1 MNWYE
6 TIQNW
11 MFAIPEDVD
20 DSLTFW
26 RERLL
31 SVMLLI
37 GIVLCPITL
46 IPTTMMII
54 DYGYWSLAVIDGI
67 MLILSIYFYRN
78 RQVSYRLRAAF
89 VLVAAYAVG
98 AGIVLKFGL
107 VSGGPAWL
115 FTFSVLAGM
124 MMGVRAAVFAVLL
137 NALTLGPLAYWF
149 GDGAFVFG
157 FLFDGSIKRVIAGLG
172 SYVLMDT
179 IASVTAAVMVKG
191 VEAVAERHRKT
202 VRRLNQ
208 TVEEL
213 QQSQKAIS
221 ETKERFLTLVQQAP
235 FGIALLNASGEYV
248 WINPKFIDM
257 FGYSL
262 EDVPNGKAWF
272 QKAFPDPDLRARV
285 ISAWKEDL
293 DRHEIGYSRVRV
305 FEVTCKDGTRK
316 TVQFHPV
323 RLTTQED
330 LMVCE
335 DISERLQLEEQLHH
349 ARKMEAIGTLAGGIA
364 HDFNNLMQGIVGY
377 AQLMLMEK
385 AENDPDYPRLKG
397 IEKAVERAAH
407 LVRQLML
414 FGRKAVSQRKLLH
427 LGNEIRQAVQVLER
441 TIPKMIRIEWNVDAD
456 LMPIEAD
463 STQIEQILLNL
474 GTNAADAM
482 PDGGVLSITARNVTI
497 LHTKSA
503 LQGELAPGD
512 YILLQVSDTGIGM
525 DPEIIQHIFEPFF
538 TTKDLGKGTGLGL
551 ASVYGI
557 VTAHGGLIECDSI
570 RGKGTTFRVF
580 FPAVERQPEVDGEGR
595 HLDESSLGGTE
606 HILVVDDEADIR
618 ELLGEIL
625 KRYGYRVSCAENG
638 EKALEMFQNDPHAFD
653 CILLDLSMPG
663 IGGYRCLQEML
674 RIQPEAVVLIASGYA
689 KDDAVQRA
697 MQVGARDY
705 IEKPYRMR
713 VLLQRIRDVLQVNR
727 SESNEAKG
735 KKA

>member
-172 SYVLMDT
+172 SYLLMDT

-248 WINPKFIDM
+248 
-257 FGYSL
+257 
-262 EDVPNGKAWF
+262 
-272 QKAFPDPDLRARV
+272 
-285 ISAWKEDL
+285 
-293 DRHEIGYSRVRV
+293 
-305 FEVTCKDGTRK
+305 
-316 TVQFHPV
+316 
-323 RLTTQED
+323 
-330 LMVCE
+330 
-335 DISERLQLEEQLHH
+335 
-349 ARKMEAIGTLAGGIA
+349 
-364 HDFNNLMQGIVGY
+364 
-377 AQLMLMEK
+377 
-385 AENDPDYPRLKG
+385 
-397 IEKAVERAAH
+397 
-407 LVRQLML
+407 
-414 FGRKAVSQRKLLH
+414 
-427 LGNEIRQAVQVLER
+427 
-441 TIPKMIRIEWNVDAD
+441 
-456 LMPIEAD
+456 
-463 STQIEQILLNL
+463 
-474 GTNAADAM
+474 
-482 PDGGVLSITARNVTI
+482 
-497 LHTKSA
+497 
-503 LQGELAPGD
+503 
-512 YILLQVSDTGIGM
+512 
-525 DPEIIQHIFEPFF
+525 
-538 TTKDLGKGTGLGL
+538 
-551 ASVYGI
+551 
-557 VTAHGGLIECDSI
+557 
-570 RGKGTTFRVF
+570 
-580 FPAVERQPEVDGEGR
+580 
-595 HLDESSLGGTE
+595 
-606 HILVVDDEADIR
+606 
-618 ELLGEIL
+618 
-625 KRYGYRVSCAENG
+625 
-638 EKALEMFQNDPHAFD
+638 
-653 CILLDLSMPG
+653 
-663 IGGYRCLQEML
+663 
-674 RIQPEAVVLIASGYA
+674 
-689 KDDAVQRA
+689 
-697 MQVGARDY
+697 
-705 IEKPYRMR
+705 
-713 VLLQRIRDVLQVNR
+713 
-727 SESNEAKG
+727 
-735 KKA
+735 